1 MFRNLKKLRELK
13 RLARSE
19 AETEYDDRGR
29 ELIRMTVKEDDDFL
43 SPYAIGG
50 EEILSAEAS
59 EFLDQAVMRLPL
71 KDELHVDIDGSA
83 IAEEERGG
91 YATAIRNTYRTRVI
105 DIDRKLRR
113 NTVAAIIMTVTA
125 IVILA
130 LYLALE
136 LRNAGYV
143 ILEIVDIVA
152 WVFMWEAADLFFLE
166 RNVLKLE
173 QLRSCRLYAA
183 EITFGETVKSASAKS
198 ADNA

>member
-1 MFRNLKKLRELK
+1 
-13 RLARSE
+13 
-19 AETEYDDRGR
+19 
-29 ELIRMTVKEDDDFL
+29 
-43 SPYAIGG
+43 
-50 EEILSAEAS
+50 
-59 EFLDQAVMRLPL
+59 
-71 KDELHVDIDGSA
+71 
-83 IAEEERGG
+83 
-91 YATAIRNTYRTRVI
+91 
-105 DIDRKLRR
+105 
-113 NTVAAIIMTVTA
+113 MTVTA

-173 QLRSCRLYAA
+173 QLRSSRLYAA

-198 ADNA
+198 AVSVSGSGGFVVYHSRFGLISVREDRE

>member
-1 MFRNLKKLRELK
+1 MP
-13 RLARSE
+13 ARKPN
-19 AETEYDDRGR
+19 TT
-29 ELIRMTVKEDDDFL
+29 TV
-43 SPYAIGG
+43 
-50 EEILSAEAS
+50 
-59 EFLDQAVMRLPL
+59 
-71 KDELHVDIDGSA
+71 
-83 IAEEERGG
+83 
-91 YATAIRNTYRTRVI
+91 IRNTYRTRVI

-113 NTVAAIIMTVTA
+113 NTIAAIIMTVTA

-183 EITFGETVKSASAKS
+183 EITFGETVKSASAKF